1 MNNRTEAKLTDL
13 SGMQKAIKEILKQ
26 AWERG
31 RKYEQAKERPQ
42 GDLISREALKKAFAE
57 YGKKAKFTQGACQQL
72 INNAT
77 TVEERMV
84 YVQETVNTILNS
96 CTGNTDIDKAFRN
109 AARLVQNA
117 IDGKSVDFEEIERS
131 DEE

>member
-1 MNNRTEAKLTDL
+1 MTNKDTDAIRDDIVKSIQTVSKGCAISHDGYIEEYYRGYIDGLDRATEIID
-13 SGMQKAIKEILKQ
+13 
-26 AWERG
+26 
-31 RKYEQAKERPQ
+31 
-42 GDLISREALKKAFAE
+42 
-57 YGKKAKFTQGACQQL
+57 
-72 INNAT
+72 NAP
-77 TVEERMV
+77 TVEDRMV

-131 DEE
+131 EEE

>member
-1 MNNRTEAKLTDL
+1 MRLIDADKLYPD
-13 SGMQKAIKEILKQ
+13 SI
-26 AWERG
+26 G
-31 RKYEQAKERPQ
+31 RKGLA
-42 GDLISREALKKAFAE
+42 ISQSQIAEAP
-57 YGKKAKFTQGACQQL
+57 
-72 INNAT
+72 
-77 TVEERMV
+77 TVEERMF

-117 IDGKSVDFEEIERS
+117 IDGKSVDFEKIENERS

>member
-1 MNNRTEAKLTDL
+1 MNN
-13 SGMQKAIKEILKQ
+13 
-26 AWERG
+26 
-31 RKYEQAKERPQ
+31 
-42 GDLISREALKKAFAE
+42 DLISRSELKKKIEFLLFKSGHNSGTDYHDGIIDGYDFCIDA
-57 YGKKAKFTQGACQQL
+57 
-72 INNAT
+72 IDNAP
-77 TVEERMV
+77 TVEGRMF

-131 DEE
+131 EEE